1 MSVIFI
7 YRTKNISVMKQL
19 KYSKAPSIIWR
30 LPINPNEKIILHQ
43 FAYWGG
49 DVDKK
54 NQDEI
59 AFICGMS
66 KVTVN
71 KCLMQLEKNG
81 YITKGEQKYSDKNK
95 RIALSYSINWNKIES
110 FATATDYFEVKSVN
124 ASMDEPKQEEIK
136 TPCVPVEETTERK
149 TIQERVTELFSPI
162 YKKLIETNNT
172 SNYGDSLDRAIKMV
186 IKEYNSDRDTV
197 FELFKTELLKQRKA
211 A

>member
-1 MSVIFI
+1 
-7 YRTKNISVMKQL
+7 MKQL

-95 RIALSYSINWNKIES
+95 RIALSYSINWNKIKS

-124 ASMDEPKQEEIK
+124 ASTEETMQEEIK
-136 TPCVPVEETTERK
+136 TPSFQVEKTTERK

-172 SNYGDSLDRAIKMV
+172 SNYGDSLDRAIKIV
-186 IKEYNSDRDTV
+186 IKEYNSDRETV

>member
-1 MSVIFI
+1 
-7 YRTKNISVMKQL
+7 MKQL

-95 RIALSYSINWNKIES
+95 RIALSYSINWSKIES

-124 ASMDEPKQEEIK
+124 ASMEETMQEEIK
-136 TPCVPVEETTERK
+136 TPCFQVEETTEK
-149 TIQERVTELFSPI
+149 KPIQERVAELFSPI
-162 YKKLIETNNT
+162 YETLKLTNNT
-172 SNYGDSLDRAIKMV
+172 AIYGDSIDRAIKKV
-186 IKEYNSDRDTV
+186 IKEYNSDRETV
-197 FELFKTELLKQRKA
+197 FELFRTELLKQKKA

>member
-1 MSVIFI
+1 
-7 YRTKNISVMKQL
+7 MKQL

-124 ASMDEPKQEEIK
+124 TSIEETMQEEIK
-136 TPCVPVEETTERK
+136 TPSFQVEETTERK

>member
-1 MSVIFI
+1 
-7 YRTKNISVMKQL
+7 MKQL

>member
-1 MSVIFI
+1 
-7 YRTKNISVMKQL
+7 MKQL

-95 RIALSYSINWNKIES
+95 RIALSYSVNWSKIES

-124 ASMDEPKQEEIK
+124 ASMEETMQEEIK
-136 TPCVPVEETTERK
+136 TPCFQVEETTKRK
-149 TIQERVTELFSPI
+149 TIQERVAELFSPI
-162 YKKLIETNNT
+162 YETLKLTNNT
-172 SNYGDSLDRAIKMV
+172 AIYGDSIDRAIKKV
-186 IKEYNSDRDTV
+186 IKEYNSDRETV
-197 FELFKTELLKQRKA
+197 FELFRTELLKQKKA

>member
-1 MSVIFI
+1 
-7 YRTKNISVMKQL
+7 MKQL

-124 ASMDEPKQEEIK
+124 ASIEETMQEEIK
-136 TPCVPVEETTERK
+136 TPSFQVEETTERK

-172 SNYGDSLDRAIKMV
+172 SNYGDSLDRAIKIV

>member
-1 MSVIFI
+1 
-7 YRTKNISVMKQL
+7 MKQL

-95 RIALSYSINWNKIES
+95 RIALSYSINWSKIES

-124 ASMDEPKQEEIK
+124 ASMEETMQEEMK
-136 TPCVPVEETTERK
+136 TPCFQVEETTERK
-149 TIQERVTELFSPI
+149 TIQERVAELFSPI
-162 YKKLIETNNT
+162 YETLKLTNNT
-172 SNYGDSLDRAIKMV
+172 AIYGDSIDRAIKKV
-186 IKEYNSDRDTV
+186 IKEYNSDRETV
-197 FELFKTELLKQRKA
+197 FELFRTELLKQKKA